1 MHKWLKRTITAG
13 LLLAGA
19 YVAGRAGLAYSI
31 EGYRPYRGQLSSRSL
46 RDVADELAS
55 QPHATETAVAD
66 FALAK
71 TCSTLHFAWQRN
83 AEQDPNRI
91 LALRAAHCKMYAYV
105 FASLHK
111 QLCAEAGLTATVRV
125 AYGQVYWY
133 GFHLNTLLPGRF
145 FQNHDFCVVTDGPA
159 SYAIDPVLF
168 DYTFVRQV
176 PLRR

>member
-1 MHKWLKRTITAG
+1 MHKWLKRMIIAG
-13 LLLAGA
+13 LLLAAA

-31 EGYRPYRGQLSSRSL
+31 EGYRPYRGRLGSGYLRSL
-46 RDVADELAS
+46 TQELAS
-55 QPHATETAVAD
+55 QPHSTQAAIAN

-71 TCSTLHFAWQRN
+71 TCGALHFAWKRN
-83 AEQDPNRI
+83 AEQNPDRI
-91 LALRAAHCKMYAYV
+91 LAHRAAHCKMYAYV
-105 FASLHK
+105 FASLHN
-111 QLCAEAGLTATVRV
+111 QLCAQAGIPATVRV

-133 GFHLNTLLPGRF
+133 GLHLNALLPGRF
-145 FQNHDFCVVTDGPA
+145 FQNHDFCVVSDGRD